1 MFKFVISRSG
11 VVYIGKSKGVH
22 GYHAHICGHLPRS
35 EVVGAG
41 WLRYGHYTE
50 KWECFGSSIGYD
62 IAFSPAQERLVVE
75 KIQQFGVEDLLEM
88 IYNAY
93 KNNVYGVSF

>member
-11 VVYIGKSKGVH
+11 VVYIGESKGAH
-22 GYHAHICGHLPRS
+22 GYHADICGHLPRS

-41 WLRYGHYTE
+41 WLRYDHQTDQ
-50 KWECFGSSIGYD
+50 WECFGSSIGYD
-62 IAFSPAQERLVVE
+62 VAFTSKQETLVVE
-75 KIQQFGVEDLLEM
+75 KIQHLDVEDLLEM

-93 KNNVYGVSF
+93 KNNVYGVTF

>member
-11 VVYIGKSKGVH
+11 VVYIGKSNGAH
-22 GYHAHICGHLPRS
+22 GYHADICDHLPRFQ
-35 EVVGAG
+35 VVGAG
-41 WLRYGHYTE
+41 WLRHDHNTE
-50 KWECFGSSIGYD
+50 KWECFGSSLGYD
-62 IAFSPAQERLVVE
+62 TSFNPAQEKLVVE
-75 KIQQFGVEDLLEM
+75 KIQHLSVEDLLEM

>member
-11 VVYIGKSKGVH
+11 VVYIGKSKGAH
-22 GYHAHICGHLPRS
+22 GYHADICGYLPRS

-50 KWECFGSSIGYD
+50 KWECFGSSLGYD
-62 IAFSPAQERLVVE
+62 VAFTSKQENLVVE
-75 KIQQFGVEDLLEM
+75 KIQHLVVEDLLEM

-93 KNNVYGVSF
+93 KNNVYGVTF